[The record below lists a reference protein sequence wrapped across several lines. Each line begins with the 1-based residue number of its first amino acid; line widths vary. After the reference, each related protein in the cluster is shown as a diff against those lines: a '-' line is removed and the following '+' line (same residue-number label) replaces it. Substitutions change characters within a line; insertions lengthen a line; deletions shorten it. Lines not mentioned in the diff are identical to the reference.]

1 MDKYRVVPVDARN
14 AVTVISLV
22 AQLLYE
28 LGEEGDEAG
37 TLDTAALAFV
47 WREEA
52 DRHHVFLAFA
62 PDGAPVGVA
71 TVSET
76 FAFYANGRYGIIN
89 EMFVVPGHRSSG
101 VGKLLLDAVKELG
114 WSKGWRRVD
123 VTAPESERW
132 KRTRAFYEKEG
143 FTFAGPKSK
152 FLL

>member
-1 MDKYRVVPVDARN
+1 MEKYRVVPVDARN
-14 AVTVISLV
+14 AVAVISLV

-52 DRHHVFLAFA
+52 DRHHVFLAYEGDKA
-62 PDGAPVGVA
+62 IGVV

-76 FAFYANGRYGIIN
+76 FAFYANGRYGVIN
-89 EMFVVPGHRSSG
+89 EMFVVPGHRSAG
-101 VGKLLLDAVKELG
+101 VGKLLVDAVKELG

-123 VTAPESERW
+123 VTAPEAARW
-132 KRTRAFYEKEG
+132 SRTRAFYEKQG